1 MKSLTFKIFCFVVFL
16 PTLLFPCT
24 TAIISGKATPDGRPL
39 LWKHRDSGFEQ
50 NVIRYFNDQPFSYMG
65 LVNAV
70 DTLGQEIWAGVN
82 DQGFTIMNSASYNLK
97 TKEDTTRFKDREGV
111 LMKLALRVCAS
122 VTDFENLLDTLPKPL
137 GVESNFGVIDAK
149 GGAAYYETNNFGYT
163 KLDVNDPRIA
173 PNGYLIHTNF
183 SFTGRLNQGMG
194 YIRFQMAEKLFN
206 DALAQNNL
214 TDSFIL
220 QKASRCLQHGL
231 TGQDLTRE
239 NSDFVIFRDFIPRR
253 SSVSVILVK
262 GVKSGESPDHTLMWT
277 ILGFPLTSVSF
288 PLWVANM
295 RDLPQIL
302 KPGAKQTAPLCEA
315 SLQLKQ
321 QCFPIQ
327 RGSGK
332 NYLHLKELWNNSGQG
347 ILQNILAFEKTIL
360 ASTKAFEKELWSQK
374 NPQKEIKKFY
384 TKLTKKFI
392 LFYRQ
397 TFQLELEP

>member
-360 ASTKAFEKELWSQK
+360 ASTKAFEKGLWSQK

-384 TKLTKKFI
+384 TKLTKKI
-392 LFYRQ
+392 RLFYRQ
-397 TFQLELEP
+397 TFQLEL

>member
-50 NVIRYFNDQPFSYMG
+50 NVIRYFNEQPFSYMG

-70 DTLGQEIWAGVN
+70 DTLGQEVWAGVN
-82 DQGFTIMNSASYNLK
+82 DRGFAIMNSASYNLK
-97 TKEDTTRFKDREGV
+97 AKDDTTRLKDKEGE

-122 VTDFENLLDTLPKPL
+122 LTDFENLLDSLPKPL
-137 GVESNFGVIDAK
+137 GVESNFGVIDAQ

-239 NSDFVIFRDFIPRR
+239 DLDFVIFRDFIPRR
-253 SSVSVILVK
+253 SSVSVILVR
-262 GVKSGESPDHTLMWT
+262 GVKPGESPDHTLMWT

>member
-1 MKSLTFKIFCFVVFL
+1 MKSLTYKIFYFVVFL

-50 NVIRYFNDQPFSYMG
+50 NVIRYFNEQPFSYMG

-70 DTLGQEIWAGVN
+70 DTVGQEIWAGVN
-82 DQGFTIMNSASYNLK
+82 DQGFAIMNSASYNLK
-97 TKEDTTRFKDREGV
+97 AKEDTTRFKDREGV

-360 ASTKAFEKELWSQK
+360 ASTKAFEKGLWSQK

-384 TKLTKKFI
+384 TKLTKKI
-392 LFYRQ
+392 RLFYRQ
-397 TFQLELEP
+397 TFQLEL

>member
-1 MKSLTFKIFCFVVFL
+1 MRSLTFKIFCFVVFL
-16 PTLLFPCT
+16 PALLFPCT
-24 TAIISGKATPDGRPL
+24 TAIVSGKATPDGRPL

-70 DTLGQEIWAGVN
+70 DTLGQEVWAGVN
-82 DQGFTIMNSASYNLK
+82 DQGFAIMNSASYNLK
-97 TKEDTTRFKDREGV
+97 AEKDTTSLKDQEGI
-111 LMKLALRVCAS
+111 LMKLALRVCANL
-122 VTDFENLLDTLPKPL
+122 TDFENLLDTLPKPL

-149 GGAAYYETNNFGYT
+149 GGAAYYETNNFGYI
-163 KLDVNDPRIA
+163 KLDVNDSRIA

-183 SFTGRLNQGMG
+183 SYTGRLNQGMG

-214 TDSFIL
+214 SDSFIL
-220 QKASRCLQHGL
+220 QKVSRCLQHGL
-231 TGQDLTRE
+231 TGQDLIRE
-239 NSDFVIFRDFIPRR
+239 NADFVIFRDFIPRR

-262 GVKSGESPDHTLMWT
+262 GVKSGESPDHSLMWT

-295 RDLPQIL
+295 RELPQIL
-302 KPGAKQTAPLCEA
+302 KPGAKHTAPLCEA
-315 SLQLKQ
+315 SLRLKQ

-332 NYLHLKELWNNSGQG
+332 NYLHLKTLWNNSGQG
-347 ILQNILAFEKTIL
+347 ILQKILAFEKTIF
-360 ASTKAFEKELWSQK
+360 SNTKVFEKELWSQK
-374 NPQKEIKKFY
+374 NPKKEIKEFY
-384 TKLTKKFI
+384 ARLTNQI
-392 LFYRQ
+392 RLFYRQ
-397 TFQLELEP
+397 TFQLEVEP